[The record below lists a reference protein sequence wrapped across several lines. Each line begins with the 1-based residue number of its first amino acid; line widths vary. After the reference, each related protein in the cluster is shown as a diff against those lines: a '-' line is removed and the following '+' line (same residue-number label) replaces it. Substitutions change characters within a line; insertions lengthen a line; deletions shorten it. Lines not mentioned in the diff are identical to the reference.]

1 MRLTYWIAVCL
12 DDSEVYNIRAKTK
25 KDVLRILKDSGN
37 PDGVGF
43 GKPRKVTVEYEDNF
57 DLMEQCMSEGRG
69 YWESLSE
76 SECKYQSLDD

>member
-12 DDSEVYNIRAKTK
+12 DDSEVYNIRKKTK
-25 KDVLRILKDSGN
+25 REVVETLNQHYKG
-37 PDGVGF
+37 GVGY

-57 DLMEQCMSEGRG
+57 DLMEQCMTEGRG

>member
-12 DDSEVYNIRAKTK
+12 NDSEVYNIRKKTK
-25 KDVLRILKDSGN
+25 REVVETLNQHYQG
-37 PDGVGF
+37 GVGY

-57 DLMEQCMSEGRG
+57 DLMEQCMAEGRG

>member
-12 DDSEVYNIRAKTK
+12 DDSEVYNIRKKTK
-25 KDVLRILKDSGN
+25 REVVETLNQHYKG
-37 PDGVGF
+37 GVGY